1 MRAKRATLE
10 EKMTP
15 EERELF
21 EKFRQQ
27 IGKEFR
33 IEECVPQYSE
43 RVERMSYLSGYDE
56 NVHWPGIKRWAI
68 VNEDFNGL
76 WFDEEYAKRSRWR
89 GIIAPP
95 LYLLAIDD
103 GMAPSSWLVYEVYDM
118 SSGTINTKKYPNFVG
133 GLQANSDWEFLE
145 PLYLGDKITTIGKC
159 TDIYWKQGKQYRLL
173 FAFGETTY
181 TNQRGQ
187 LVACCRAGAV
197 YRFK

>member
-1 MRAKRATLE
+1 MLEKDATLDE
-10 EKMTP
+10 RMTP

-21 EKFRQQ
+21 ERFKQQ
-27 IGKEFR
+27 IGREFL
-33 IEECVPQYSE
+33 IEECLPQYSE
-43 RVERMSYLSGYDE
+43 RVEYMSYLSGYDE

-68 VNEDFNGL
+68 VNEDFSGL
-76 WFDEEYAKRSRWR
+76 WFDEEYAKRSRWG

-103 GMAPSSWLVYEVYDM
+103 GMMPSSWLALEVYDRT
-118 SSGTINTKKYPNFVG
+118 SGVINTKKYPNFVG
-133 GLQANSDWEFLE
+133 GLQANSEWEFFE
-145 PLYLGDKITTIGKC
+145 PVRPGDKIKTKGKC

-173 FAFGETTY
+173 FTFGETTY

-187 LVACCRAGAV
+187 LVARCRAGAV